1 MLVFERRSQSHTNQ
15 INHST
20 NQEERR
26 SESQRDYIQD
36 LAITPPENAE
46 SEPGPEENKPPEAG
60 GSRAEVDRDSGDSPA
75 HSAVPTSVEE
85 VEQREILESMDAEEA
100 TVLRRRRLEFFQNR
114 PETEST
120 GTNLEEVEIN
130 STLNY
135 NENTTTTTETAAE
148 TSTINQEDTASR
160 TDTTKTA
167 EKDGTDTTNT
177 AEEDDIRIK
186 LKYINDDLKLVNGKL
201 QEPLGDFKRRHF
213 ELELSSNKLVRLIF
227 KGQVLQR
234 DELSL
239 QSCGLYDN
247 CVVHCL
253 VHQKKSNN
261 TSDRITTSNANL
273 GAGNSIPGADSSRP
287 RIPTNNQ
294 QPGREW
300 DLGNLFFAIVSFV
313 LGAAWYFR

>member
-1 MLVFERRSQSHTNQ
+1 MIAWWSTRIVDRPLIHTVLVFERRSQSHTSA
-15 INHST
+15 INLST

-26 SESQRDYIQD
+26 AESQRDYIQD

-46 SEPGPEENKPPEAG
+46 SEQEPEENKPPEAG
-60 GSRAEVDRDSGDSPA
+60 GSRAEVDSGSGDTGDLGESPA
-75 HSAVPTSVEE
+75 HSAVLTSVE
-85 VEQREILESMDAEEA
+85 VEQREILESMDSEEA
-100 TVLRRRRLEFFQNR
+100 NILRRRRLEFFQNR
-114 PETEST
+114 PETES
-120 GTNLEEVEIN
+120 VEN
-130 STLNY
+130 
-135 NENTTTTTETAAE
+135 NTTESTKETITETTKE
-148 TSTINQEDTASR
+148 TITETITINQEDI
-160 TDTTKTA
+160 TT
-167 EKDGTDTTNT
+167 
-177 AEEDDIRIK
+177 EEDDIVIK

-213 ELELSSNKLVRLIF
+213 ELELANNKLVRLIF

-261 TSDRITTSNANL
+261 NTSDRTATNANL
-273 GAGNSIPGADSSRP
+273 GVGNSTTGADSSRP